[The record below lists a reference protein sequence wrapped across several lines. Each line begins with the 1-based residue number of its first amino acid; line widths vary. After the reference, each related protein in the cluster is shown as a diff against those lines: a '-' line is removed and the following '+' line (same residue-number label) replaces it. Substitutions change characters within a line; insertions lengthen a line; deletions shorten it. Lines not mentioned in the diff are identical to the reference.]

1 MPACSSPWACS
12 PLACESADEL
22 GWGRTRKSRK
32 ESGQET
38 WLQFLAAF
46 GTQNDSGIG
55 LDDLG
60 SEARLAARPE
70 GGDLLVVQ
78 DG

>member
-1 MPACSSPWACS
+1 M
-12 PLACESADEL
+12 
-22 GWGRTRKSRK
+22 TRKSRK

-46 GTQNDSGIG
+46 GTQNDNGIG
-55 LDDLG
+55 LGDLE
-60 SEARLAARPE
+60 SEARLAARSE

-78 DG
+78 DE